1 MLDPA
6 KPLVA
11 GSFGNAESLAAT
23 SIAAVQQAC
32 DLVEI
37 RLDLL
42 DPQAILTGSRPWAH
56 LEGFPMLFTARRGD
70 EGGAG
75 DLGPTQRL
83 ELLRAVL
90 KDASWVDIELASA
103 EVSSALR
110 AELLD
115 HSVPWIASW
124 HDFEGRE
131 DSFARIPE
139 LAAAAAEAGASC
151 FKAAIRLHDM
161 AGLAKL
167 VALQQAGAAIPLA
180 LMGMGPLAPASRLL
194 CAQHGSVLNY
204 GYIGNAPTAPG
215 QWSAALLK
223 EAIGALAR

>member
-6 KPLVA
+6 KPLVV
-11 GSFGNAESLAAT
+11 GSFGNPESLAAA

-42 DPQAILTGSRPWAH
+42 DPRAVLTDSRPWAH
-56 LEGFPMLFTARRGD
+56 LGDFPLLFTARRGD

-75 DLGPTQRL
+75 NLGPEQRR
-83 ELLRAVL
+83 ELLFACLR
-90 KDASWVDIELASA
+90 DACLVDIELASS
-103 EVSSALR
+103 EVASALQGD
-110 AELLD
+110 LLD
-115 HSVPWIASW
+115 HGVPWIASW

-139 LAAAAAEAGASC
+139 LAAAAAEAGAAC
-151 FKAAIRLHDM
+151 FKAAIRLHDV
-161 AGLAKL
+161 AGLARL
-167 VALQQAGAAIPLA
+167 VALQEAGAAIPLA

-194 CAQHGSVLNY
+194 CAQHGSVLN
-204 GYIGNAPTAPG
+204 
-215 QWSAALLK
+215 SATSATRRQPRGS
-223 EAIGALAR
+223 GARRC